1 MEHSGSGLTRAFRPC
16 YPLSMSTLPEIE
28 AAADALPPEQK
39 QELLLFLAARLRA
52 QGAGLPEPRKF
63 SREQIAAWSAED
75 EADMRRFREG
85 K

>member
-1 MEHSGSGLTRAFRPC
+1 
-16 YPLSMSTLPEIE
+16 MSNLAEIE

-39 QELLLFLAARLRA
+39 QELMIFLAARLRA
-52 QGAGLPEPRKF
+52 QGPRLPEPRKYPP
-63 SREQIAAWSAED
+63 EQTAAWVAED

>member
-1 MEHSGSGLTRAFRPC
+1 
-16 YPLSMSTLPEIE
+16 MSTLAEIE

-52 QGAGLPEPRKF
+52 VGAKIPEPCKF
-63 SREQIAAWSAED
+63 ARDQVAAWIAED

-85 K
+85 E